1 MLDIIDLL
9 AKTNGNVLSGDICSG
24 NTLFIFQIA
33 YSVVKIIQ
41 IAVPFALIILGSID
55 FFKAVVAGDEKE
67 MKQKRKPFV
76 QRLIAA
82 LVIFLIPII
91 VNLIISTFFADN
103 SFGTCW
109 NTARTNRTIKLP
121 SENDINGSSNSKK

>member
-1 MLDIIDLL
+1 MFEIL
-9 AKTNGNVLSGDICSG
+9 AKETGGILSGDVCQG

-82 LVIFLIPII
+82 LVIFLIPIL

-103 SFGTCW
+103 SFGKCW
-109 NTARTNRTIKLP
+109 NEARSNRTITLP
-121 SENDINGSSNSKK
+121 SENDINGGSTKTR